1 VARKW
6 SIAGIVL
13 IVMMVIVSYL
23 PAVQSN
29 YIWDDDDYVTQ
40 NETLRSTYGLYQIWF
55 DVGSTPQYYPLVHTT
70 FWLEYRLWGLNAA
83 GYHITNILLHATNA
97 LLLWLLLCRLSIRGA
112 WLAAAVFA
120 LHPVHVESVAWIT
133 ERKNVLSGC
142 FYLLAML
149 SYIQV
154 LGLTKPLSMSQE
166 SRVRNN
172 FYLYLLA
179 LLLYL
184 CALLS
189 KTVTCTFPVAIL
201 LIMWWKRGS
210 LSLRDCLPL
219 LPFFIIGAGLGLQTV
234 WIEKYGVGA
243 RGEEFAY
250 TMVERFLIA
259 GRALW
264 FYLEKLFWPQQLTFF
279 YPRWNVNES
288 SFLQYLFPLSFV
300 ALLLVAVL
308 FQKKLGR
315 STAVALLFYG
325 VTLFPAL
332 GFFNVAPMRFSYVAD
347 HFQYLASIGP
357 IVLSISL
364 LIVLFKK
371 FPIVQKGTGAVG
383 VGLVL
388 IILGMLTM
396 QQSKIYNNAETLW
409 KDTIAKNPHSWI
421 SYMNLGVTLSARG
434 EFEEALECYRQALRV
449 NPDSAWT
456 HNNIGT
462 MMAEMG
468 KPDLALYHMREA
480 LRLKA
485 DYPEAYSNLGIIF
498 ARQMHYSDAA
508 HYLQMALKLAPENAW
523 YYYNLGLVLHR
534 QEKLQEAAY
543 CYKQALRFDPDRIDA
558 LRLLK
563 QLEPE
568 V

>member
-1 VARKW
+1 MARKW

-23 PAVQSN
+23 PAVQSG

-40 NETLRSTYGLYQIWF
+40 NKTLRSTYGLYQIWF

-70 FWLEYRLWGLNAA
+70 FWLEYRLWGLNAS
-83 GYHITNILLHATNA
+83 GYHVTNILLHAANA

-142 FYLLAML
+142 FYLLAMVT
-149 SYIQV
+149 YIQAI
-154 LGLTKPLSMSQE
+154 GLTKPLSMSQA
-166 SRVRNN
+166 SNIRNN
-172 FYLYLLA
+172 FRLYLLA
-179 LLLYL
+179 LFLYI

-201 LIMWWKRGS
+201 LIIWWRRGS

-250 TMVERFLIA
+250 TMAERFLIA

-264 FYLEKLFWPQQLTFF
+264 FYVEKLAWPQQLTFF
-279 YPRWNVNES
+279 YPRWQVNDS
-288 SFLQYLFPLSFV
+288 SFLQYLYPSSFV
-300 ALLLVAVL
+300 ALLLAAVL
-308 FQKKLGR
+308 FQKKVGR
-315 STAVALLFYG
+315 GIAAALLFYV

-357 IVLSISL
+357 LVLTISL
-364 LIVLFKK
+364 LMMLFKK
-371 FPIVQKGTGAVG
+371 FPKVLKAPGAVG
-383 VGLVL
+383 VSLVL
-388 IILGMLTM
+388 IILGTLSW
-396 QQSKIYNNAETLW
+396 QQTRIYNNAETLW
-409 KDTIAKNPHSWI
+409 EDTIAKNPNSWI
-421 SYMNLGVTLSARG
+421 SYMNLGVTFSTRG
-434 EFEEALECYRQALRV
+434 RFEDALECYQQALRIK
-449 NPDSAWT
+449 PDSAWT

-468 KPDLALYHMREA
+468 KSDLAVYHMKEA
-480 LRLKA
+480 LRFDG
-485 DYPEAYSNLGIIF
+485 DYPEAYSNLGILF
-498 ARQMHYSDAA
+498 ARQKNYNDAA
-508 HYLQMALKLAPENAW
+508 YCLQMALKLAPDNAW
-523 YYYNLGLVLHR
+523 YYYNLGLILQQ
-534 QEKLQEAAY
+534 QEKLREAAY

-558 LRLLK
+558 LRRLK
-563 QLEPE
+563 QLGPE